1 MFCMLVYHTR
11 SCVHIQ
17 TFVGYNRSKAMLGV
31 SARDFVTV
39 AHYRVLPDGRIAVF
53 ATHSVHPACP
63 EVKGG
68 YGGLCVCTHV
78 CTMLTS
84 HLLLCE
90 VASLRPRGFASVCRC
105 VITFASITGLRP
117 PHFHPHLHTC
127 TLEQAGVVRGKMDAG
142 GVLLTP
148 SPDGHSCECI
158 YLLRTNLAGQ
168 LPSMVVQAAL
178 AMQCLTVAN
187 ITKVRAHT
195 STLHP
200 CLGRL
205 NKGLSLTLAPVK
217 GCH

>member
-1 MFCMLVYHTR
+1 M
-11 SCVHIQ
+11 
-17 TFVGYNRSKAMLGV
+17 
-31 SARDFVTV
+31 
-39 AHYRVLPDGRIAVF
+39 
-53 ATHSVHPACP
+53 
-63 EVKGG
+63 
-68 YGGLCVCTHV
+68 
-78 CTMLTS
+78 
-84 HLLLCE
+84 
-90 VASLRPRGFASVCRC
+90 
-105 VITFASITGLRP
+105 
-117 PHFHPHLHTC
+117 
-127 TLEQAGVVRGKMDAG
+127 RGKMDAG

-148 SPDGHSCECI
+148 SPDGRSCECI

-205 NKGLSLTLAPVK
+205 YKQ